1 MAFAAVYPVLLS
13 LLIISFTTLSLS
25 APEDVLLQFKRSL
38 GNVDALD
45 SWASGSR
52 PCDGWIGIICFD
64 GIITGLHLSA
74 MGLSGQIDIDA
85 LQNLPGLRT
94 LSFTNNFF
102 EGPMPEFYRLG
113 TIKSLLLSRN
123 QFSGEIPSDFF
134 QRMASLK
141 KIWLANNNF
150 SGNIPESLM
159 QLSNLMELHLEGN
172 EFSGR
177 IPVIKHEKLI
187 SLDLSDNKLEG
198 EIPESL
204 SKFNSKSFEGNPGLC
219 GKPLDKVC
227 PGKETPSTETISVKP
242 PPPPP
247 PLNEQKS
254 GEGLSVI
261 LWTVAGLVAA
271 VILLTAIVSSRR
283 RRDDDF
289 SILGKENV
297 REVVPVPIPG
307 VKPMRTGSSKKGS
320 VSKRKAQSSKH
331 GLGNLVML
339 SDEKGEFGL
348 ADLMRASAEVLG
360 NGGLGSAYKAV
371 MSNGLSVVVKRMREM
386 NALEKDEFDAEIR
399 RYANLRHPNIL
410 TPLAYHFRREEKL
423 LVSEYIPKGSLLYI
437 LHGDRGISHGE
448 LNWPTR
454 LKIVQG
460 VASGLAFLHSEFA
473 SYDLPHGNLKSSNIL
488 LSSDHEPLLNDY
500 GLHPLIN
507 PSQAAQTL
515 FAYKAPEISQQ
526 GSISPKCDVYCLG
539 LIILE
544 VLTGKFPSQ
553 YINSGKS
560 GTDVVMLVHTAISEE
575 REAEVIDPEIAGS
588 IESKSEMLRLLH
600 IGAACTE
607 KNPDYR
613 LDLREAITKL
623 EELQV

>member
-1 MAFAAVYPVLLS
+1 MAFAAVPPIVLS
-13 LLIISFTTLSLS
+13 LFIISFTTLALS
-25 APEDVLLQFKRSL
+25 APEDALLQFKRSL
-38 GNVDALD
+38 GNADALD
-45 SWASGSR
+45 SWSPGSQ
-52 PCDGWIGIICFD
+52 PCNGWIGIICFD
-64 GIITGLHLSA
+64 GIITGLHLSD
-74 MGLSGQIDIDA
+74 MGFSGKIDIDA
-85 LQNLPGLRT
+85 LEALPGLRT
-94 LSFTNNFF
+94 LSFTNNLFT
-102 EGPMPEFYRLG
+102 GPMPDFYRLG
-113 TIKSLLLSRN
+113 AIKSLLLSRN
-123 QFSGEIPSDFF
+123 QFYGEIPRDFF
-134 QRMASLK
+134 QHMASLK
-141 KIWLANNNF
+141 KIWLSKNNF
-150 SGNIPESLM
+150 SGSIPESLM

-172 EFSGR
+172 NFSGR
-177 IPVIKHEKLI
+177 IPVIKDEKLI

-227 PGKETPSTETISVKP
+227 PGKELPGTETISVKS
-242 PPPPP
+242 PP
-247 PLNEQKS
+247 PLNEHKS
-254 GEGLSVI
+254 NEGFSIV
-261 LWTVAGLVAA
+261 LWIVAGLVAA
-271 VILLTAIVSSRR
+271 VVLLAAIVSSRR

-289 SILGKENV
+289 SILGKEKV
-297 REVVPVPIPG
+297 SEACQVPIPG
-307 VKPMRTGSSKKGS
+307 SKPMRTESSKKGS
-320 VSKRKAQSSKH
+320 VSKRKAQGSKH

-386 NALEKDEFDAEIR
+386 NALEKDQFDAEIR
-399 RYANLRHPNIL
+399 RFARLHHRNIL
-410 TPLAYHFRREEKL
+410 TPLAYHYRRDEKL

-437 LHGDRGISHGE
+437 LHGDRGIIHSE

-460 VASGLAFLHSEFA
+460 IASGLAFLHSELA

-488 LSSDHEPLLNDY
+488 LSSDYEPLLNDY
-500 GLHPLIN
+500 GFHPLIN

-526 GSISPKCDVYCLG
+526 RSISPKCDVYCLG

-544 VLTGKFPSQ
+544 VLTGKLPSQ

-560 GTDVVMLVHTAISEE
+560 GTDVVMLVHSAISEE

-607 KNPDYR
+607 KNPDHR
-613 LDLREAITKL
+613 LDLREATRKL

>member
-1 MAFAAVYPVLLS
+1 MAFAAVCPILLS
-13 LLIISFTTLSLS
+13 LLIVSFTTLSLS
-25 APEDVLLQFKRSL
+25 APEDALLQFKRSL
-38 GNVDALD
+38 GNANALD
-45 SWASGSR
+45 SWSPGSQPCSG
-52 PCDGWIGIICFD
+52 WVGIICFD
-64 GIITGLHLSA
+64 GIITGLHLSD
-74 MGLSGQIDIDA
+74 MGLSGKIDINA
-85 LQNLPGLRT
+85 LEALPGLRT
-94 LSFTNNFF
+94 LSFTNNLFM
-102 EGPMPEFYRLG
+102 GPMPDFYRLG
-113 TIKSLLLSRN
+113 AIKSLLLSRN
-123 QFSGEIPSDFF
+123 QFSGEIPRDFF
-134 QRMASLK
+134 QHMASLK
-141 KIWLANNNF
+141 KIWLSKNNF
-150 SGNIPESLM
+150 TGNIPESLM

-177 IPVIKHEKLI
+177 IPVIKDEKLI
-187 SLDLSDNKLEG
+187 SLDVSDNKLEG

-227 PGKETPSTETISVKP
+227 PGNELPVKL

-254 GEGLSVI
+254 NKGFSMV
-261 LWTVAGLVAA
+261 LWIVVGLVAA
-271 VILLTAIVSSRR
+271 VVLLTAIVSSRR

-289 SILGKENV
+289 SILGKEKV
-297 REVVPVPIPG
+297 REAVQVPIPG
-307 VKPMRTGSSKKGS
+307 SKPMRTESSKKGS

-331 GLGNLVML
+331 GLGSLVML

-386 NALEKDEFDAEIR
+386 NALEKDQFDAKIR
-399 RYANLRHPNIL
+399 HFARLHHRNIL
-410 TPLAYHFRREEKL
+410 TPLAYHYRRDEKL
-423 LVSEYIPKGSLLYI
+423 FVSEYIPKGSLLYI
-437 LHGDRGISHGE
+437 LHGDRGIIHGE
-448 LNWPTR
+448 LNWQTR
-454 LKIVQG
+454 LKIVLG
-460 VASGLAFLHSEFA
+460 VASGLAFLHSELA

-488 LSSDHEPLLNDY
+488 LNSDYEPLLNDY
-500 GLHPLIN
+500 GFHPLIN

-515 FAYKAPEISQQ
+515 FAYKAPEIAQQ
-526 GSISPKCDVYCLG
+526 RSISPKCDVYCLG

-560 GTDVVMLVHTAISEE
+560 GTDVVMLVHSAISEE
-575 REAEVIDPEIAGS
+575 REAEVIDPEIADS

-607 KNPDYR
+607 RNPDHR
-613 LDLREAITKL
+613 LDLREAIRKL

>member
-1 MAFAAVYPVLLS
+1 MAFAAVCPVLLS
-13 LLIISFTTLSLS
+13 LLIISFPTLSLP

-38 GNVDALD
+38 GNADALD
-45 SWASGSR
+45 SWVPGSHACSG
-52 PCDGWIGIICFD
+52 WVGIICFD
-64 GIITGLHLSA
+64 GIITGLHLSD
-74 MGLSGQIDIDA
+74 MGLSGKIDIDA
-85 LQNLPGLRT
+85 LQSLRSLRT
-94 LSFTNNFF
+94 LSFSNNFF
-102 EGPMPEFYRLG
+102 TGPIPEFNRLG
-113 TIKSLLLSRN
+113 AIKSLLLSRN
-123 QFSGEIPSDFF
+123 QFSGEISNDFF
-134 QRMASLK
+134 QRMLSLK
-141 KIWLANNNF
+141 KIWLSNNNF

-159 QLSNLMELHLEGN
+159 QLANLMELHLEGN

-177 IPVIKHEKLI
+177 IPVIKNEKLV
-187 SLDLSDNKLEG
+187 SLDLSDNNLEG

-204 SKFNSKSFEGNPGLC
+204 SKFNSKAFEGNPGLC

-227 PGKETPSTETISVKP
+227 PGKEKPVTETISEP

-247 PLNEQKS
+247 PLNEKKS
-254 GEGLSVI
+254 GVGLSMV

-271 VILLTAIVSSRR
+271 VVLLTAIVSSRR

-289 SILGKENV
+289 SMLGKENV
-297 REVVPVPIPG
+297 GEAGRVPITS
-307 VKPMRTGSSKKGS
+307 VKPMRTESSKKGS
-320 VSKRKAQSSKH
+320 SKRKAQSSKH

-339 SDEKGEFGL
+339 CDKKGEFGL

-371 MSNGLSVVVKRMREM
+371 MSNGLSVVVKRLREM
-386 NALEKDEFDAEIR
+386 NALEKDELDAEIR
-399 RYANLRHPNIL
+399 RFAGLRHPNIL
-410 TPLAYHFRREEKL
+410 TPLAYHYRRDEKL

-437 LHGDRGISHGE
+437 LHGDRGITHGE

-454 LKIVQG
+454 LKIIQG
-460 VASGLAFLHSEFA
+460 VASGLAFLHSELA

-488 LSSDHEPLLNDY
+488 LSSDYEPLLNDY
-500 GLHPLIN
+500 GFHPLIN
-507 PSQAAQTL
+507 PSQVAQTL

-553 YINSGKS
+553 YINSAKS
-560 GTDVVMLVHTAISEE
+560 GTDVVMLVHSAISEK

-588 IESKSEMLRLLH
+588 IESKGEMLRLLH

-607 KNPDYR
+607 TNPDHR

>member
-1 MAFAAVYPVLLS
+1 MAFAAVGSVLLS
-13 LLIISFTTLSLS
+13 LLIISFTKLSLS
-25 APEDVLLQFKRSL
+25 APEDALLQFKRSL
-38 GNVDALD
+38 GNADALD
-45 SWASGSR
+45 SWAPGSH
-52 PCDGWIGIICFD
+52 PCNGWIGIICFD
-64 GIITGLHLSA
+64 GIITGLHLSD
-74 MGLSGQIDIDA
+74 MGLSGKIDIDA
-85 LQNLPGLRT
+85 LQSLRGLRT
-94 LSFTNNFF
+94 LSFANNVFA
-102 EGPMPEFYRLG
+102 GPMPEFNRLG
-113 TIKSLLLSRN
+113 AIKSLLLSRN
-123 QFSGEIPSDFF
+123 KFSGEISSNFF
-134 QRMASLK
+134 QHMASLK
-141 KIWLANNNF
+141 KIWLADNNF

-159 QLSNLMELHLEGN
+159 QLANLMELHLEGN

-177 IPVIKHEKLI
+177 IPLIKHEKLT

-227 PGKETPSTETISVKP
+227 PGKETPLTDTTTVKP
-242 PPPPP
+242 PQPPPP
-247 PLNEQKS
+247 VNEQKS
-254 GEGLSVI
+254 SERLSII

-271 VILLTAIVSSRR
+271 GVLLTAIVSSRR

-289 SILGKENV
+289 SILGRDNV
-297 REVVPVPIPG
+297 REAVQVPISG
-307 VKPMRTGSSKKGS
+307 VKPVRTGSSRKGS
-320 VSKRKAQSSKH
+320 SKRKAQSSKH
-331 GLGNLVML
+331 GLGNLMML

-360 NGGLGSAYKAV
+360 NGGLGCAYKAV
-371 MSNGLSVVVKRMREM
+371 MSNGQSVVVKRMREM
-386 NALEKDEFDAEIR
+386 NALDKDEFDAEIR
-399 RYANLRHPNIL
+399 RFAGLRHPNIL
-410 TPLAYHFRREEKL
+410 TPLAYHYRRDEKL
-423 LVSEYIPKGSLLYI
+423 LVSEYIPMGSLLYI
-437 LHGDRGISHGE
+437 LHGDRGISHRE

-454 LKIVQG
+454 LKIVKG
-460 VASGLAFLHSEFA
+460 VASGLAFLHSELA

-488 LSSDHEPLLNDY
+488 LSSDYEPLLNDY
-500 GLHPLIN
+500 GFHHLIN

-544 VLTGKFPSQ
+544 VLMGKLPSQ
-553 YINSGKS
+553 YISSGKS
-560 GTDVVMLVHTAISEE
+560 GTDVVMLVHSAISEE

-588 IESKSEMLRLLH
+588 TESKSEMLQLLH

-607 KNPDYR
+607 KNPDHR
-613 LDLREAITKL
+613 LDLREAIRKL